1 MRAHAATIA
10 AACAAL
16 LAATSANAAEKTS
29 WLTALWDSTSWDVST
44 GFDYST
50 GRYGGTADT
59 TTWSVPLNLR
69 VQVDHVRLEGSL
81 PYVQVTG
88 PGTYTGG
95 VVVGGS
101 TAMSTRSGLGDATA
115 GAAWLVRADDAT
127 FPAIELA
134 GSVKIPTADGDLGT
148 GKFDYSAFANFYHS
162 LSPEFMLFGSA
173 GYSWLSDFGT
183 VVLEDG
189 VMASAGLNYKPIP
202 TISIG
207 VAGSYRA
214 EYFAG
219 LGEQV
224 TASPYVVWSF
234 SPNWRVSAYG
244 LVGFTDASPDSGGG
258 LRLIFAQ

>member
-1 MRAHAATIA
+1 MPARAAYIA

-16 LAATSANAAEKTS
+16 VIAGQAHAAEKTS
-29 WLTALWDSTSWDVST
+29 WLTALWDSTSWDVSS

-59 TTWSVPLNLR
+59 TTLSVPLNLR
-69 VQVDHVRLEGSL
+69 VQVDHVRIEGSL
-81 PYVQVTG
+81 SYVEVTG

-101 TAMSTRSGLGDATA
+101 TAMSTRSGVGDATA
-115 GAAWLVRADDAT
+115 GAAWLVRADDAA

-134 GSVKIPTADGDLGT
+134 GSVKIQTASDDLGT
-148 GKFDYSAFANFYHS
+148 GKFDYSAFANFYHV

-173 GYSWLSDFGT
+173 GYQWLSDFGT
-183 VVLEDG
+183 VELEDG
-189 VMASAGLNYKPIP
+189 VMASAGLNYKPVP
-202 TISIG
+202 ALSIG
-207 VAGSYRA
+207 VAGAYRQ
-214 EYFAG
+214 EYFDG

-234 SPNWRVSAYG
+234 NQNWRVSAYG
-244 LVGFTDASPDSGGG
+244 LVGFTDASPDAGGG
-258 LRLIFAQ
+258 LRIIFAQ